1 MAVIAM
7 SRLFMLHRMA
17 SACVAGHRF
26 CVIRAVINPQPYSPE
41 GHDYAHAQRCGTHP
55 YCLDYPVFIFSA
67 LVLLQYGM
75 LLVKFLMSHSS
86 FYAWDLAMR
95 TLQGDMM
102 PAGVITM
109 LLMLSILAIGSALAT
124 AALYLRNGVISLA
137 GPFGH
142 IAQSLR

>member
-1 MAVIAM
+1 VWLATGFVLSAQSLTLNLILLKDTIMLTLSGAARTLIVWIT
-7 SRLFMLHRMA
+7 LF
-17 SACVAGHRF
+17 
-26 CVIRAVINPQPYSPE
+26 
-41 GHDYAHAQRCGTHP
+41 
-55 YCLDYPVFIFSA
+55 FIFSA

-124 AALYLRNGVISLA
+124 AALYLWNGVISLA